1 MPRGLPHRS
10 AGPRDRSVSR
20 SRRELFGFHRPAD
33 TPVHRAPLALKASG
47 VAVISVLLMLPFP
60 WLLRR
65 LGIEAPETSWAVP
78 AGCLLLVL
86 LAAAA
91 ARIGPRDWWH
101 SLRPASW
108 ILGLLAAYH
117 LLLRRDPAM
126 AAEVLLTVVTALL
139 ATRVLLETTPLP
151 ELLDG
156 LVRLLSP
163 LRLMGADP
171 ERIGLAIQVMLRSI
185 PFLTGVLDD
194 LRDAAAAR
202 GTRLGPVGLAAPLV
216 ISAVAHGQRTG
227 EALAARGLDS
237 PRP

>member
-1 MPRGLPHRS
+1 MT
-10 AGPRDRSVSR
+10 R

-33 TPVHRAPLALKASG
+33 TPLHRTSLPVKALGLGIVSL
-47 VAVISVLLMLPFP
+47 LLMLPFP
-60 WLLRR
+60 WLLRQ
-65 LGIEAPETSWAVP
+65 LGLDAPETSWAVP

-91 ARIGPRDWWH
+91 ARIGPRAWWH
-101 SLRPASW
+101 SIRPAAW

-117 LLLRRDPAM
+117 LLLRRDPAT

-156 LVRLLSP
+156 LVRLLWP

-171 ERIGLAIQVMLRSI
+171 QRIGLAIQIMLRSI

-237 PRP
+237 SSP

>member
-1 MPRGLPHRS
+1 M
-10 AGPRDRSVSR
+10 SR

-33 TPVHRAPLALKASG
+33 TPVHRAPLALKAAGIAIVS
-47 VAVISVLLMLPFP
+47 ALLMIPFP
-60 WLLRR
+60 WLLGL
-65 LGIEAPETSWAVP
+65 LGVQAPAAAWAVP
-78 AGCLLLVL
+78 AGCLVLV
-86 LAAAA
+86 LAAALA
-91 ARIGPRDWWH
+91 ARIGPRGWWH
-101 SLRPASW
+101 SIRPAAW
-108 ILGLLAAYH
+108 ILALLGAYH

-163 LRLMGADP
+163 LRRVGVDP
-171 ERIGLAIQVMLRSI
+171 QRIGLAIQIMLRTI
-185 PFLTGVLDD
+185 PFLTGVVDD

-202 GTRLGPVGLAAPLV
+202 GVRLGPVALASPLV

-227 EALAARGLDS
+227 EAVAARGLDS
-237 PRP
+237 PPDRIRRTGARRDPGHGR

>member
-1 MPRGLPHRS
+1 M
-10 AGPRDRSVSR
+10 SR

-60 WLLRR
+60 WLLRQA
-65 LGIEAPETSWAVP
+65 GADAPATAWAVP
-78 AGCLLLVL
+78 AACLLLVL
-86 LAAAA
+86 VAAAA
-91 ARIGPRDWWH
+91 ARIGPRAWWH
-101 SLRPASW
+101 SIRPAAW
-108 ILGLLAAYH
+108 ILGLLALYH
-117 LLLRRDPAM
+117 LALRRDPAT
-126 AAEVLLTVVTALL
+126 AAEVLLTVITALL

-156 LVRLLSP
+156 LVQVLSP
-163 LRLMGADP
+163 LRRIGVDP
-171 ERIGLAIQVMLRSI
+171 ERIGLAIQIMLRSI
-185 PFLTGVLDD
+185 PFLTGVVDD

-202 GTRLGPVGLAAPLV
+202 GVRLGPIGLATPLV

>member
-1 MPRGLPHRS
+1 M
-10 AGPRDRSVSR
+10 SR

-65 LGIEAPETSWAVP
+65 LGIEAPETAWAVP

-91 ARIGPRDWWH
+91 ARIGPRAWWH

-171 ERIGLAIQVMLRSI
+171 ERIGLAIQIMLRSI

-202 GTRLGPVGLAAPLV
+202 GARLGPVGLAAPLV

>member
-1 MPRGLPHRS
+1 MSDTQKLDQPTAPAARAATPTAAPATSRTRTLVRVVLGL
-10 AGPRDRSVSR
+10 A
-20 SRRELFGFHRPAD
+20 
-33 TPVHRAPLALKASG
+33 
-47 VAVISVLLMLPFP
+47 
-60 WLLRR
+60 
-65 LGIEAPETSWAVP
+65 
-78 AGCLLLVL
+78 LLLVL

-91 ARIGPRDWWH
+91 ARIGPRAWWH

-171 ERIGLAIQVMLRSI
+171 ERIGLAIQIMLRSI

-237 PRP
+237 SSP